1 MIAVQAIT
9 LQRRR
14 IGRMPRDLRRG
25 TARLA
30 AMRVSRLEF
39 INTSAMAVGAWSMGV
54 ASLRGQ
60 GVRVDATALRQRL
73 EALSAFGRPAGGTFA
88 DGVSRVAFSDADVAG
103 RRYVLDVM
111 RAAGLQ
117 PRIDPAGNIFAK
129 RAGTDPS
136 LPPVL
141 VGSHIDSVPNG
152 GNFDGD
158 LGSLAA
164 ISLIEALDR
173 ANVRTRHPLEIVV
186 WSAEEGVAFG
196 RGLAASRIVAGDVKP
211 ADMDAMWNGLRRG
224 DAVRK
229 IGGDPDRIMDAVRPK
244 GAHHAYLEL
253 HIEQGATLERDRVA
267 VGVVEGIVSIERYS
281 AVVAGFANHAGAT
294 MMVDRQD
301 ALVAASRLTLAVRE
315 AVTARPGKQV
325 GTVGQLNVEPNAP
338 NVIPGVVRMTIE
350 VRDLSS
356 ATLSA
361 IMTDIRQRAAAIA
374 TQSKTT
380 IEITELS
387 RNPPALAEEGVQR
400 AIERAAR
407 TMGMSTRRQ
416 PSFAGHDAQMMAV
429 LGPMGMIFVP
439 SVAGISHSPRE
450 LTTWDDC
457 ANGANVLLATVL
469 EVDRT

>member
-1 MIAVQAIT
+1 MR
-9 LQRRR
+9 LSRR
-14 IGRMPRDLRRG
+14 
-25 TARLA
+25 
-30 AMRVSRLEF
+30 EF
-39 INTSAMAVGAWSMGV
+39 IQTSAMAAGAWTMGR
-54 ASLRGQ
+54 AIQ
-60 GVRVDATALRQRL
+60 GAQGARVDALKLRERL
-73 EALSAFGRPAGGTFA
+73 EGLSVFGRPAGGSFQ

-103 RRYVLDVM
+103 RRYVIDLM

-129 RAGTDPS
+129 RAGTDAS
-136 LPPVL
+136 LPPIL
-141 VGSHIDSVPNG
+141 FGSHIDSVPNG

-164 ISLIEALDR
+164 LGVIEALDR

-211 ADMDAMWNGLRRG
+211 ADMDAVWNGIRRG
-224 DAVRK
+224 DAVRN
-229 IGGDPDRIMDAVRPK
+229 IGGDPDRIMEAVRPK

-253 HIEQGATLERDRVA
+253 HIEQGGTLERDRVA
-267 VGVVEGIVSIERYS
+267 IGVVQGIVSIERYS
-281 AVVAGFANHAGAT
+281 AVVTGFANHAGAT
-294 MMVDRQD
+294 MMADRQD
-301 ALVAASRLTLAVRE
+301 ALVAASHLTLAVRE

-350 VRDLSS
+350 LRDL
-356 ATLSA
+356 ATPTLTA
-361 IMTDIRQRAAAIA
+361 IMADIRQRAAAIA

-400 AIERAAR
+400 AIERAA
-407 TMGMSTRRQ
+407 GSLGLSTRRQ

-450 LTTWDDC
+450 LTRWEDC
-457 ANGANVLLATVL
+457 ANGANVLLGAIL
-469 EVDRT
+469 ETDRS

>member
-1 MIAVQAIT
+1 MR
-9 LQRRR
+9 LSRR
-14 IGRMPRDLRRG
+14 
-25 TARLA
+25 
-30 AMRVSRLEF
+30 EF
-39 INTSAMAVGAWSMGV
+39 IQTSAMAAGAWTMGR
-54 ASLRGQ
+54 AIPGAQ
-60 GVRVDATALRQRL
+60 GARVDALKLRERL
-73 EALSAFGRPAGGTFA
+73 EGLSVFGRPAGGSFQ

-103 RRYVLDVM
+103 RRYVIDLM

-129 RAGTDPS
+129 RAGTDAS
-136 LPPVL
+136 LPPIL
-141 VGSHIDSVPNG
+141 FGSHIDSVPNG

-164 ISLIEALDR
+164 LGVIEALDR

-211 ADMDAMWNGLRRG
+211 ADMDAVWNGIRRG

-229 IGGDPDRIMDAVRPK
+229 IGGDPDRIMEAVRPK

-253 HIEQGATLERDRVA
+253 HIEQGGTLERDRVA
-267 VGVVEGIVSIERYS
+267 IGVVQGIVSIERYS
-281 AVVAGFANHAGAT
+281 AVVTGFANHAGAT
-294 MMVDRQD
+294 MMADRQD
-301 ALVAASRLTLAVRE
+301 ALVAASHLTLAVRE

-350 VRDLSS
+350 LRDL
-356 ATLSA
+356 ATPTLTA
-361 IMTDIRQRAAAIA
+361 IMADIRQRAAAIA

-400 AIERAAR
+400 AIERAA
-407 TMGMSTRRQ
+407 GSVGLSTRRQ

-450 LTTWDDC
+450 LTRWEDC
-457 ANGANVLLATVL
+457 ANGANVLLGAIL
-469 EVDRT
+469 ETDRS